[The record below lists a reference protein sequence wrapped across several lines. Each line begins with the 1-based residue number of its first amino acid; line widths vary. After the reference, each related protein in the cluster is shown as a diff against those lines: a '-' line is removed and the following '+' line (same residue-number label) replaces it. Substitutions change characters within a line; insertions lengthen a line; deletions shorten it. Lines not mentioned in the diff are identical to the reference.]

1 MQKENIR
8 LVLIN
13 EFESAPDSALF
24 SQMTI
29 AAVRQC
35 SIATIERD
43 RWAGTGVPFIKIG
56 RLVRYRKS
64 VVRAW
69 LENHPVVQSTTQS
82 QMLSQSQAAREVSNE
97 GHA

>member
-13 EFESAPDSALF
+13 EFESAPDNALF

-35 SIATIERD
+35 SLATIERD

-64 VVRAW
+64 DVRAW
-69 LENHPVVQSTTQS
+69 LGNHPVVQSTTQS
-82 QMLSQSQAAREVSNE
+82 QILAREVSNE
-97 GHA
+97 SHAQ